1 MHTSFR
7 AYLTSVVAASAL
19 LIGCSAP
26 SAVTI
31 QQDARLDSLYAVN
44 QGLLKELDALRD
56 TVQFY
61 SDIETGQ
68 YYRDQRVL
76 RDEIERLEYELS
88 VCRDGGRT
96 FETLQVDDL
105 FEPAS
110 ATLTDDGRARLAV
123 LADTLKARHTGDVIR
138 VEGHSDSSP
147 VGGTLAEKFPSNWEL
162 SAARAAAVVRYLIDE
177 HELPTGQVEVAS
189 YGSTRPVVRNDTAAG
204 RRENRRIRIAVKAL

>member
-1 MHTSFR
+1 MHTSVR
-7 AYLTSVVAASAL
+7 SCLISAVVATAL
-19 LIGCSAP
+19 LAGCSAP
-26 SAVTI
+26 SAVVI
-31 QQDARLDSLYAVN
+31 QQDEELDSLYAVN
-44 QGLLKELDALRD
+44 QELIEELAAVRD

-68 YYRDQRVL
+68 YYRDQRIL
-76 RDEIERLEYELS
+76 QDEIERLEYELS

-110 ATLTDDGRARLAV
+110 ATLTADGRARIDA

-138 VEGHSDSSP
+138 VEGHADSSP
-147 VGGTLAEKFPSNWEL
+147 VGGSLAEKYASNWEL
-162 SAARAAAVVRYLIDE
+162 SAARAAAVVRYLIDA
-177 HELPTGQVEVAS
+177 HGLPTGQVEVAS
-189 YGSTRPVVRNDTAAG
+189 YGSTRPLVRNDTAAG